1 MAAFR
6 SSRWANGE
14 TGSGSGKSLG
24 RTPGTNTITTI
35 AITEVIAI
43 ITGRFSPSIQVLGA
57 LIDLLLVLC
66 QFRIFHL
73 DGAQVLHQL
82 RLAVLADK
90 QEDHHNSEA
99 YTRVGNNPAERVG
112 RRQVHPH
119 AVIAD
124 ECLHDLVVAHPHRLH
139 LRDT

>member
-1 MAAFR
+1 MAALR

-24 RTPGTNTITTI
+24 RTPRTNTITTI

-43 ITGRFSPSIQVLGA
+43 ITGRFSPSIQVLGV
-57 LIDLLLVLC
+57 LIDL
-66 QFRIFHL
+66 
-73 DGAQVLHQL
+73 
-82 RLAVLADK
+82 LAVLADK

-99 YTRVGNNPAERVG
+99 YTRVGDDPTERIG
-112 RRQVHPH
+112 RRQVHRR

-124 ECLHDLVVAHPHRLH
+124 ECLHNLLVAPPYRLH
-139 LRDT
+139 LRDP

>member
-6 SSRWANGE
+6 SSRLANGE

-24 RTPGTNTITTI
+24 RTPRTNTITTI

-43 ITGRFSPSIQVLGA
+43 ITGRFSPSIQVLGV

-99 YTRVGNNPAERVG
+99 YTRVGDDPTERIG
-112 RRQVHPH
+112 RRQVHRR

-124 ECLHDLVVAHPHRLH
+124 ECLHNLDRKSTRLNSSH
-139 LRDT
+139 

>member
-1 MAAFR
+1 MAALR

-24 RTPGTNTITTI
+24 RTPRTNTITTI
-35 AITEVIAI
+35 AMTEVMAI
-43 ITGRFSPSIQVLGA
+43 ITGRFSPSIQVLGV

-82 RLAVLADK
+82 WLAVLA
-90 QEDHHNSEA
+90 QEQENHREA
-99 YTRVGNNPAERVG
+99 AAYRRVGNNPTERIG
-112 RRQVHPH
+112 LRQVHRR
-119 AVIAD
+119 AVIPN
-124 ECLHDLVVAHPHRLH
+124 ER
-139 LRDT
+139 